1 MRVAKNVEGNDRVK
15 TSYPWDRGECYWG
28 SAQMHWVEKKDREG
42 ERSMRRHNI
51 VVQGEVKQR
60 GCACMYAVAVH

>member
-28 SAQMHWVEKKDREG
+28 SAQMHWVEKKGRKG

-51 VVQGEVKQR
+51 VVQGGEAER
-60 GCACMYAVAVH
+60 MCMHAVAVH